1 VTLAPNMSA
10 GVIEL
15 VSGFHVL
22 IAASCA
28 HCGRSVEPTGSADD
42 CLVLECPCADDGR
55 SVAVTIT
62 GVEVGLVVDDDV
74 PQERPRPALVGLDG
88 GLAKRKDPTR

>member
-1 VTLAPNMSA
+1 MTLAPNMSA

-55 SVAVTIT
+55 SVAVMIT
-62 GVEVGLVVDDDV
+62 GVEVGLVVDEE
-74 PQERPRPALVGLDG
+74 PQERKRPALVGLDG